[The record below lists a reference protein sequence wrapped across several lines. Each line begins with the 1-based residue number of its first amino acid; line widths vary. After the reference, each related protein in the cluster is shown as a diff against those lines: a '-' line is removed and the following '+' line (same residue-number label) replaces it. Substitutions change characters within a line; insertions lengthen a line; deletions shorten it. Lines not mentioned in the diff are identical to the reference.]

1 MEEKRRGKFIIII
14 VIVILIIAIGLGVFF
29 YFNNKKNNE
38 WREAKSVEEIV
49 INDKDSKKVKIEKI
63 QKKIELL
70 NAQIDQI
77 QLRLNPELEKLN
89 SFYEDYVQ
97 EVKTTNPQE
106 EIIDESSEEEV
117 EAGAKEEAEE
127 SIKETTNE

>member
-1 MEEKRRGKFIIII
+1 MEEKRRGKPIIII
-14 VIVILIIAIGLGVFF
+14 IIVILIIAIGLGVFF
-29 YFNNKKNNE
+29 YYNNKKNNE

-49 INDKDSKKVKIEKI
+49 INEKDSNAVKIEKI

-77 QLRLNPELEKLN
+77 QLKLNPELEKLN
-89 SFYEDYVQ
+89 SLYEDYVQ
-97 EVKTTNPQE
+97 EVKVQNPNE
-106 EIIDESSEEEV
+106 EIVEESSEEEI

-127 SIKETTNE
+127 SSEETVNE